1 MSPLTVGVTGHRPNR
16 LADADPELLRDR
28 VRSVLGFLH
37 GLRPEEAPPT
47 LMTGLAE
54 GADRIAAQEAME
66 LGFRV
71 DAVLPFV
78 RADYEKDFAGPA
90 SLEEFGRLLARSGE
104 VHELPGTRRTPEA
117 QDAAYV
123 AVGRFILDRTDVLLA
138 VWDGR
143 RGRGRGGTT
152 QVLLEALQRAT
163 PVVWIAAAEPH
174 DALVLLGNE
183 EIPFLAGGE
192 ALKAAVSHRR
202 GALQRQD

>member
-28 VRSVLGFLH
+28 VRDVLGFLL
-37 GLRPEEAPPT
+37 GLGPEDAPPT
-47 LMTGLAE
+47 MLTGLAE

-90 SLEEFGRLLARSGE
+90 SLQEFGRLLARAGE
-104 VHELPGTRRTPEA
+104 IHELPGIRSPEA
-117 QDAAYV
+117 QDAGYL

-152 QVLLEALQRAT
+152 QVLLEALQRAN

-174 DALVLLGNE
+174 DASVLLGNE

-192 ALKAAVSHRR
+192 ALKAAVSNRR